1 VILRRKRSFFVIPFI
16 LCKFDVELNL
26 RTLEM
31 SPIIAGIATFFSVG
45 AFIFYAVA
53 ASGYSQDS
61 KVLKGSKWFYYGGT
75 DPNYGDFKFYFGLKG
90 FFFSV
95 TDDDFSGS
103 RFFDYDTFSD
113 ETNDDSLD
121 NTMDKCDSS
130 GKTAIGLTVVA
141 CIFSFFTIVAN
152 GAGGVTEEIRVKA
165 VSAVLS
171 IISCVFGMIAVG
183 VFITSCY
190 NKFNADVGDTNNL
203 HYGTG
208 SILAVTAFIFSW
220 TAFILAFVNIVTDCS
235 NVRGYN
241 LKPRTGQAL
250 ADRI

>member
-1 VILRRKRSFFVIPFI
+1 MEQILIVINTKFF
-16 LCKFDVELNL
+16 
-26 RTLEM
+26 
-31 SPIIAGIATFFSVG
+31 
-45 AFIFYAVA
+45 
-53 ASGYSQDS
+53 
-61 KVLKGSKWFYYGGT
+61 
-75 DPNYGDFKFYFGLKG
+75 FGLKG
-90 FFFSV
+90 FLVSV
-95 TDDDFSGS
+95 PDDDDYR
-103 RFFDYDTFSD
+103 RFYKYDTYSD
-113 ETNDDSLD
+113 ESNDDL
-121 NTMDKCDSS
+121 DKCDSS

-190 NKFNADVGDTNNL
+190 NKFNAVDTNNL

-208 SILAVTAFIFSW
+208 SILAVTTFMFSW

-235 NVRGYN
+235 NVSGYS

>member
-1 VILRRKRSFFVIPFI
+1 
-16 LCKFDVELNL
+16 
-26 RTLEM
+26 M

-61 KVLKGSKWFYYGGT
+61 KVLKGSQWFYFDGT
-75 DPNYGDFKFYFGLKG
+75 NSEKLYFGLKG
-90 FFFSV
+90 YLVSAP
-95 TDDDFSGS
+95 DIDYR
-103 RFFDYDTFSD
+103 RFYDYDTVSAD
-113 ETNDDSLD
+113 DDSFND
-121 NTMDKCDSS
+121 AMNKCDSS
-130 GKTAIGLTVVA
+130 GKSAIGLTVVA
-141 CIFSFFTIVAN
+141 CIFTFITIIAN

-183 VFITSCY
+183 VFIKSCY
-190 NKFNADVGDTNNL
+190 NNFVYADNL

-208 SILAVTAFIFSW
+208 SILTITASIFSW
-220 TAFILAFVNIVTDCS
+220 TAFVLAFVNIVAGGS
-235 NVRGYN
+235 NVSGYN
-241 LKPRTGQAL
+241 VRAPTDQAF